1 MFSAHSN
8 TIEGSEDSSP
18 WPLKIKNRDDKDRR
32 VGDVLSR
39 TDRCK
44 LDQIRTGVLA
54 IAMQQIAD
62 WLKRLGMSE
71 YTQRFS
77 ENDIALDILPELTD
91 QDLEKLGVSL
101 GHRRRMLK
109 AIRELG
115 NPALA
120 TPRTE
125 TAASPDPHLSAE
137 RRQLTVMFCDLVGST
152 ALSTRLDP
160 EDLREIISAYHQ
172 RCAQLITKH
181 GGFIARYLGDSVLA
195 YFGYPRADEDDAERA
210 VRAGLA
216 LVEDASKPETAA
228 GASLQTRVGI
238 ATGLVVV
245 GDLIGVGVAQE
256 QSVVGVTPNLAARL
270 QALAA
275 PGTVVIAAS
284 TRRLTGGL
292 FEYRDLGTVAVK
304 GFAENVSAWQV
315 LGVSTTESRFEAMHT
330 AITPLIGR
338 EEEIELLLRRWELA
352 KSGEGSV
359 VLISGEP
366 GIGKSRIAQTILERL
381 HPEPHTPLRGYC
393 SPHHRDSPLYPIIT
407 HLERVAGL
415 RPEDSVD
422 QRLDKLEAALARA
435 TSDLG
440 EIAPLIAE
448 LLSIPIGG
456 RYLPR
461 SFAPQKQ
468 KEKTLRALLGQI
480 EGLASRRPVLMVM
493 EDVHWS
499 DPTSLEL
506 LDLIIDR
513 VPTLSVLLIVTF
525 RLEFTPPWVGRPQV
539 TLLSLNRLSPRQR
552 AEMIACVT
560 GGKALPKEIADQI
573 VDRTDGVPLFVEE
586 MTKAVVESGVLAET
600 GDRYMAIGPVPP
612 LAIPATLQASLLA
625 RLDRLAPER
634 EVAQIASALGRQ
646 FSHQLISAVAPIP
659 HQQLN
664 KALARLVRAE
674 LIFRR
679 GTPPDA
685 EYTFK
690 HVLVQDAA
698 YSTLLRSRR
707 AQLHARIVATLEDQ
721 FADNVVAQPALL
733 AHHCAEA
740 GLTDK
745 AVIYWLKAGEQAMA
759 RSATREAVVQL
770 QKGLDGLANLPDEPW
785 RQQQELALRV
795 ALASALAAAKG
806 YSATDVGETIAQA
819 QALAERIDR
828 PEHLV
833 PLIYEQW
840 AFHLL
845 RCELKQA
852 LSVAEQFEKI
862 GEARNDVAVQLQG
875 HRAQGVTR
883 CYLGEF
889 VTSRALLE
897 QCHGLGKSGHRAI
910 GAGLSSDPYAVLLS
924 QLAVTLAHLGYIDQ
938 ARVRVNEAISE
949 AHRFKQALTLPNVL
963 YRASWIESII
973 RSAKMRQHAEE
984 VLALS
989 TEHGFSLFLGKA
1001 IAIRGLHLTWL
1012 GQAREGLPLL
1022 TQGLARVRAA
1032 GAVLNTPQHYMWLAE
1047 AHAVL
1052 GQLVEGL
1059 NCLAE
1064 AAQIIETT
1072 GERHN
1077 EAELHRL
1084 HGNLLYA
1091 TGDRSAAEECYHQAL
1106 AVARRQ
1112 SAKLWELLSA
1122 TSLARLWRD
1131 MGRGSE
1137 ARDLLAPV
1145 YGWFTEG
1152 LDTPV
1157 LQDARALLD
1166 ELA

>member
-1 MFSAHSN
+1 
-8 TIEGSEDSSP
+8 
-18 WPLKIKNRDDKDRR
+18 
-32 VGDVLSR
+32 
-39 TDRCK
+39 
-44 LDQIRTGVLA
+44 
-54 IAMQQIAD
+54 MQQIAD
-62 WLKRLGMSE
+62 WLEKLGMSE

-115 NPALA
+115 DPALA
-120 TPRTE
+120 LPRTE
-125 TAASPDPHLSAE
+125 TAASPGPQLSAE

-160 EDLREIISAYHQ
+160 EDMREIISAYHQ
-172 RCAQLITKH
+172 RCTELITKH
-181 GGFIARYLGDSVLA
+181 GGFVARHLGDSVLA

-210 VRAGLA
+210 VRAGLG
-216 LVEDASKPETAA
+216 LVEDACKPETAA
-228 GASLQTRVGI
+228 GAPLQTRVGI

-245 GDLIGVGVAQE
+245 GDLIGAGAAQE

-275 PGTVVIAAS
+275 PGAVVIAAS

-292 FEYRDLGTVAVK
+292 FEYLDLGTVAVK
-304 GFAENVSAWQV
+304 GFAENVSAYQV
-315 LGVSTTESRFEAMHT
+315 LGVSITESRFEAMHAAT
-330 AITPLIGR
+330 TPLIGR

-381 HPEPHTPLRGYC
+381 HSEPHTPLRAYC
-393 SPHHRDSPLYPIIT
+393 SPHHQDSPLCPIIT

-415 RPEDSVD
+415 RPEDALER
-422 QRLDKLEAALARA
+422 RLDKLEAALAQA

-440 EIAPLIAE
+440 DVAPLIAE

-456 RYLPR
+456 RYPPLN
-461 SFAPQKQ
+461 FTPQKQ
-468 KEKTLRALLGQI
+468 KEKTLHALVGQI
-480 EGLASRRPVLMVM
+480 AGLAARRPVLMLM

-506 LDLIIDR
+506 MDLIIDQ

-525 RLEFTPPWVGRPQV
+525 RPEFTPPWVGRPQV
-539 TLLSLNRLSPRQR
+539 TLLSLKRLSPRQR

-560 GGKALPKEIADQI
+560 GGKALPQAIADQI

-586 MTKAVVESGVLAET
+586 MTKAVVESGVVAET

-659 HQQLN
+659 QQQLN

-679 GTPPDA
+679 GAPPDA

-721 FADNVVAQPALL
+721 FAENVAAQPALL
-733 AHHCAEA
+733 AQHCAEA
-740 GLTDK
+740 GLADK
-745 AVIYWLKAGEQAMA
+745 AIVYRLKAGEQAMA
-759 RSATREAVVQL
+759 RSATREAVAQL
-770 QKGLDGLANLPDEPW
+770 QKGLDKLAGLPDGPW

-795 ALASALAAAKG
+795 ALASALAATKG
-806 YSATDVGETIAQA
+806 YSATDVGETIARA
-819 QALAERIDR
+819 HALAEQIDR
-828 PEHLV
+828 PEHVV
-833 PLIYEQW
+833 PLIYGQY
-840 AFHLL
+840 AFHSIRSEHKRALL
-845 RCELKQA
+845 L
-852 LSVAEQFEKI
+852 AEQIERI
-862 GEARNDVAVQLQG
+862 GETRNDVAAQLQG
-875 HRAQGVTR
+875 RRAQGVTR
-883 CYLGEF
+883 NYLGEL
-889 VTSRALLE
+889 VAARALLE
-897 QCHGLGKSGHRAI
+897 QCHGLYEPTHRATA
-910 GAGLSSDPYAVLLS
+910 AGLSADPYAMMLA
-924 QLAVTLAHLGYIDQ
+924 QLAGILALLGHIDQ
-938 ARVRVNEAISE
+938 ARSRFSE
-949 AHRFKQALTLPNVL
+949 ALSEARRLRHALTLANVL
-963 YRASWIESII
+963 TRVNWFDWFI
-973 RSAKMRQHAEE
+973 RTAKRQRHAEE
-984 VLALS
+984 LLALS
-989 TEHGFSLFLGKA
+989 TEHDFPLFLGWA
-1001 IAIRGLHLTWL
+1001 IALRGWGLVTS
-1012 GQAREGLPLL
+1012 GQAREGLALL
-1022 TQGLARVRAA
+1022 TQGLTAVRAT
-1032 GAVLNTPQHYMWLAE
+1032 GAVASTPQLYMWLAE
-1047 AHAVL
+1047 ACAML
-1052 GQLVEGL
+1052 GQPLEGL
-1059 NCLAE
+1059 DHLAE
-1064 AAQIIETT
+1064 AAEIIETKE
-1072 GERHN
+1072 ERVL
-1077 EAELHRL
+1077 EAELHRSR
-1084 HGNLLYA
+1084 GNLLRA
-1091 TGDRSAAEECYHQAL
+1091 TGNRSGAEQSYHQAL
-1106 AVARRQ
+1106 EVAKRQ

-1122 TSLARLWRD
+1122 MSLARLWRD
-1131 MGRGSE
+1131 QGKGTE
-1137 ARDLLAPV
+1137 ARHLLAPV

-1152 LDTPV
+1152 FDAPV
-1157 LQDARALLD
+1157 LQDAKALLD